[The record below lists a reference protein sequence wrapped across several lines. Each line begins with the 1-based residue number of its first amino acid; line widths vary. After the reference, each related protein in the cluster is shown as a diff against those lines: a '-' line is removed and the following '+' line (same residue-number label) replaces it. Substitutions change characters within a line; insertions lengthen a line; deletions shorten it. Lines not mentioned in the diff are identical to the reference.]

1 MFRGTYATPLQ
12 SICPPKIRTA
22 NHRDPQPAIPEPG
35 VVAGV
40 DTMAADTMAVQAAG
54 TMAAGTTAA
63 GTTAAEPVVEHY
75 PGGVRGVSSRR
86 RQSP

>member
-1 MFRGTYATPLQ
+1 M
-12 SICPPKIRTA
+12 PPKIRTA

-35 VVAGV
+35 VVAEV
-40 DTMAADTMAVQAAG
+40 DTMAADTMAVQAAD
-54 TMAAGTTAA
+54 TMAA

>member
-1 MFRGTYATPLQ
+1 M
-12 SICPPKIRTA
+12 PPKIRTA
-22 NHRDPQPAIPEPG
+22 NHRDPQPATPEPG

-40 DTMAADTMAVQAAG
+40 DTMAVQAAD
-54 TMAAGTTAA
+54 TTAAGTTAA
-63 GTTAAEPVVEHY
+63 GTTTAEPAVEHY